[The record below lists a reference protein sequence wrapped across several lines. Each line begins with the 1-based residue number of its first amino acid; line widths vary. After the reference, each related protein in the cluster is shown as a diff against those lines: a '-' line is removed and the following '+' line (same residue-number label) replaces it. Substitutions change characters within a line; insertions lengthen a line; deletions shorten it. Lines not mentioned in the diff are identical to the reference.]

1 VAPPHRLD
9 IDQSADLMEELARVH
24 GYDRLP
30 ATLLKDELP
39 EQAGN
44 RSLSLEERVRDLL
57 VHAGLQ
63 EVITYS
69 LTEPSRETPLVGESQ
84 EYVRLA
90 NPISSER
97 VVMRRSVLSG
107 VLEVTA
113 SNLRHSEEVRLF
125 EIGPVYLPQPGQ
137 KLPEEPRRLAVVVTG
152 KRWPAFWETGDQA
165 SLELDFFDLKGVIE
179 SLVADLHLPNAS
191 YQTSA
196 LAYLHP
202 GRAGQ
207 LLLSEKNVGSFG
219 QLHPTVAG
227 HYGLGNRAV
236 LVAELDLEGILANV
250 PERYHFAPVPRF
262 PSALRDIAIVVEEG
276 ITAEQVI
283 KELREAGGDLL
294 SDIRLFDVY
303 RGESIPPDTKSLA
316 FALNYQAPDRTLTD
330 KEVDKAHKKIE
341 ERVKHVLK
349 AQVRG
354 DV

>member
-1 VAPPHRLD
+1 V
-9 IDQSADLMEELARVH
+9 
-24 GYDRLP
+24 
-30 ATLLKDELP
+30 
-39 EQAGN
+39 
-44 RSLSLEERVRDLL
+44 
-57 VHAGLQ
+57 
-63 EVITYS
+63 
-69 LTEPSRETPLVGESQ
+69 
-84 EYVRLA
+84 
-90 NPISSER
+90 
-97 VVMRRSVLSG
+97 
-107 VLEVTA
+107 
-113 SNLRHSEEVRLF
+113 
-125 EIGPVYLPQPGQ
+125 
-137 KLPEEPRRLAVVVTG
+137 
-152 KRWPAFWETGDQA
+152 
-165 SLELDFFDLKGVIE
+165 ELDFFDFKGVIE

-219 QLHPTVAG
+219 QLHPTVTG

-236 LVAELDLEGILANV
+236 LVAELDLESILANV

-283 KELREAGGDLL
+283 KELRAAGGDLL
-294 SDIRLFDVY
+294 SGIRLFDVY
-303 RGESIPPDTKSLA
+303 RGESIPPGTKSLA
-316 FALNYQAPDRTLTD
+316 FALSYQALDRTLTD

-354 DV
+354 EV